1 MMQVQGSNMMDMGG
15 NSAAAFWGATR
26 HSSWPAGNHSA
37 GHNGAG
43 GTAQS
48 NPSDPKMAEKLMTEL
63 QVRFLEIFFTP
74 EILSWLRKIIP
85 QIDHLYSI
93 RRNHVTTSVE
103 IIKSKK
109 LEKSHKSWSEY
120 LQI

>member
-93 RRNHVTTSVE
+93 RRKPCNH
-103 IIKSKK
+103 IRGNYQIKKK
-109 LEKSHKSWSEY
+109 P
-120 LQI
+120 QIVIRISLDLTQ

>member
-26 HSSWPAGNHSA
+26 HSSWPAANHSA

-43 GTAQS
+43 GAAQS

-63 QVRFLEIFFTP
+63 QVRFLKYFSHMKYFHQ
-74 EILSWLRKIIP
+74 RKII
-85 QIDHLYSI
+85 SI
-93 RRNHVTTSVE
+93 
-103 IIKSKK
+103 ICI
-109 LEKSHKSWSEY
+109 
-120 LQI
+120 Q